1 MTKKENPVLLAVLIN
16 CCACFHAILPAEG
29 ELLLM
34 IKGPLV
40 VTQGEK
46 SSSAARWKRR
56 DDR

>member
-1 MTKKENPVLLAVLIN
+1 MTQKENPGLLAVCIN
-16 CCACFHAILPAEG
+16 SFVCFHAILPAEG

-46 SSSAARWKRR
+46 SSSAARWKRT

>member
-1 MTKKENPVLLAVLIN
+1 MTKKENPDLVTVVIN
-16 CCACFHAILPAEG
+16 CCACFQAILPAEG

-46 SSSAARWKRR
+46 SSSAARWKRTDNR
-56 DDR
+56 